1 MPSILRKYKLFYV
14 LAHKAR
20 EVFILHSF
28 DIKLNGAPAK
38 NHVEDFKWGHAYM
51 HFGEEKKKK
60 RERRNMKQG
69 RFHVNAIGRSKVKM
83 KVQAMSML
91 NHISYGTV
99 STTVNT

>member
-1 MPSILRKYKLFYV
+1 
-14 LAHKAR
+14 
-20 EVFILHSF
+20 
-28 DIKLNGAPAK
+28 
-38 NHVEDFKWGHAYM
+38 M

-99 STTVNT
+99 STRVNT